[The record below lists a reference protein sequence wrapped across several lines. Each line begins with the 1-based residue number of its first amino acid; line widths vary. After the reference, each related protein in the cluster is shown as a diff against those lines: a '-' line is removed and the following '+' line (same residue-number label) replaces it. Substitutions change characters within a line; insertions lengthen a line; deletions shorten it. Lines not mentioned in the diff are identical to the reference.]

1 MPPLAA
7 RANHAEA
14 NRPEQPEQRNN
25 RHVEDR
31 ENGPLELLPQ
41 AARGP
46 VHAEAGGQ
54 DGEVERRVVVVDV
67 GDAGHGDEG
76 QVVQEPAD
84 DRVEAGVVDV
94 VNVGLLQLRVAAL
107 PPHQVPEYQQ
117 PEHAERG
124 RAAPVDGRV
133 A

>member
-1 MPPLAA
+1 MPPLGA
-7 RANHAEA
+7 RADHTKG

-46 VHAEAGGQ
+46 VRAEAGGQ
-54 DGEVERRVVVVDV
+54 DGEVERRIVVVDV

-76 QVVQEPAD
+76 QIVQEPAD

-94 VNVGLLQLRVAAL
+94 VDVGLLQLIVAAL
-107 PPHQVPEYQQ
+107 PPHQVPEHQQ